1 MVATVFYIYSALVFF
16 LSAGLFLINRAKLR
30 EIPLYGALKQIP
42 KWFYLLLAP
51 ILAFLCFLGIC
62 ATSMVYSSLILT
74 MLVAPFIFWHL
85 SCEPMIVRKIAGDA
99 MWENKSFARIISY
112 GVRSRIYLI
121 GVILHLC
128 MMYVSF
134 LNMY

>member
-16 LSAGLFLINRAKLR
+16 LSVGLFLINRAKLR
-30 EIPLYGALKQIP
+30 EIPLYAALKHIP
-42 KWFYLLLAP
+42 KRFYLLLLP
-51 ILAFLCFLGIC
+51 ILAALCSLGIC

-85 SCEPMIVRKIAGDA
+85 SCEPMIVRKIAGDTMLEDKA
-99 MWENKSFARIISY
+99 FARIISY
-112 GVRSRIYLI
+112 GVRSRIYLL
-121 GVILHLC
+121 GVVLHLC